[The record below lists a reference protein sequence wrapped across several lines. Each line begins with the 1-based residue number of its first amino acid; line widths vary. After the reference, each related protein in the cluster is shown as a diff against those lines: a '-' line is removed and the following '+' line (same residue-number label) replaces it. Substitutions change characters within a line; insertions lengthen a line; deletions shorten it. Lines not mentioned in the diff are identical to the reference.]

1 VFECLCDFCF
11 IIELYIVLILK
22 NSEFTI
28 IVAQTFILCN
38 NNTCK
43 HLHVSYKLI
52 GKDIREAKRD
62 KYGQCHSVK
71 NNK

>member
-1 VFECLCDFCF
+1 
-11 IIELYIVLILK
+11 LK